1 MPNFGKLAMQ
11 SRGILR
17 QIPQISWAFRWA
29 EPQWNEITPP
39 LIHPRLVASKA
50 TRDCTLSHSFQKQN
64 KCFQPVDYF
73 CLDPLRLDFGV
84 LKVFNQFT
92 VSLESRVLGSLDP
105 WIPHGYICNSEQF
118 SNIYKQL
125 IVFLAWIPGS
135 LDPIW
140 LDLRF

>member
-1 MPNFGKLAMQ
+1 MQ

-50 TRDCTLSHSFQKQN
+50 TRDCKLSYSFRKQN

-73 CLDPLRLDFGV
+73 CSDPLRLDFGV

-92 VSLESRVLGSLDP
+92 VSLLTVPGT
-105 WIPHGYICNSEQF
+105 
-118 SNIYKQL
+118 
-125 IVFLAWIPGS
+125 WIPGS
-135 LDPIW
+135 MDPWILGSHMVTFAVLNSFQTFINKW
-140 LDLRF
+140 LPF

>member
-1 MPNFGKLAMQ
+1 MQ

-50 TRDCTLSHSFQKQN
+50 TRDCTLSYSFQKQK
-64 KCFQPVDYF
+64 KCFQQVDYF

-84 LKVFNQFT
+84 LKVSNQFT

-105 WIPHGYICNSEQF
+105 WIQY
-118 SNIYKQL
+118 
-125 IVFLAWIPGS
+125 V
-135 LDPIW
+135 
-140 LDLRF
+140 